1 MSKFE
6 RKYNVSEI
14 IRRIPVVDLL
24 DLENATLEQLEKEI
38 KREVDKA
45 SLALRWVRGIRS
57 VKSACKNGGENG

>member
-14 IRRIPVVDLL
+14 IRRIPVIDLL

-45 SLALRWVRGIRS
+45 SLALRWVRGIRNI
-57 VKSACKNGGENG
+57 KSARKNGGENG

>member
-14 IRRIPVVDLL
+14 IRRIPVIDLL

-45 SLALRWVRGIRS
+45 SLALRWVRSIRS
-57 VKSACKNGGENG
+57 VKSACKSGGENG

>member
-14 IRRIPVVDLL
+14 IRRIPVIDLL

-45 SLALRWVRGIRS
+45 FLALRWVRGIRNI
-57 VKSACKNGGENG
+57 KSACKNGGENG

>member
-14 IRRIPVVDLL
+14 ICRIPVIDLF
-24 DLENATLEQLEKEI
+24 DLENATLEQLEKKI

-45 SLALRWVRGIRS
+45 FLALRWVRGVRS